1 MRLHFIHLRNSAAS
15 AFLALTVVVGCA
27 PLLNAQNGPTPQS
40 SEVILTINPAE
51 SNLHWNVDSTLH
63 MVHGTFLLKSG
74 TMHFNPATG
83 DAGGEIIVS
92 ATSGESGNGSRDKR
106 MHKEILETEK
116 YPEVIF
122 HPKHLDGKV
131 NRSGPSDVKLAG
143 TLSVHGSDHE
153 LTAIVHAELAGDHWT
168 GTGKFE
174 VPYVNWGIKDPSN
187 FLLKV
192 KPVVNIDLEMSGS
205 TASR

>member
-1 MRLHFIHLRNSAAS
+1 MRLQLVHLKK
-15 AFLALTVVVGCA
+15 TVVGACLAAALLVGCVS
-27 PLLNAQNGPTPQS
+27 PLNAQSIAASGP
-40 SEVILTINPAE
+40 EIFLTINPAD

-63 MVHGTFLLKSG
+63 MVHGIFLLKSG
-74 TMHFNPATG
+74 TVRFNPNTG
-83 DAGGEIIVS
+83 DAAGEVIVS

-106 MHKEILETEK
+106 MHKEILETAR
-116 YPEVIF
+116 YPEVVF

-131 NRSGPSDVKLAG
+131 NRFGPSDVRLTG

-153 LTAIVHAELAGDHWT
+153 LTATVHAELTGDHWT

-187 FLLKV
+187 FMLKV
-192 KPVVNIDLEMSGS
+192 KPVVNIELEMSG
-205 TASR
+205 TVASR